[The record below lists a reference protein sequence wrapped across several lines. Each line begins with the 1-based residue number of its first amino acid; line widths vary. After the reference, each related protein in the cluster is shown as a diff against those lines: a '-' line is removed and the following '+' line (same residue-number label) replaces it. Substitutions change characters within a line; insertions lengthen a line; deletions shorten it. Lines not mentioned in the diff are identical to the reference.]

1 METRIVKIWGGY
13 QALTD
18 LRQELDE
25 FDMRSQIDKIFQP
38 FEKGDLV
45 YHTYRGGIGMV
56 IRPATP
62 GNHVMYVLWD
72 NGKLRDELN
81 FLLDRVTD
89 GKDD

>member
-45 YHTYRGGIGMV
+45 YHTYRGGIGV
-56 IRPATP
+56 
-62 GNHVMYVLWD
+62 VLGWLSD
-72 NGKLRDELN
+72 PRHL
-81 FLLDRVTD
+81 VTM
-89 GKDD
+89 